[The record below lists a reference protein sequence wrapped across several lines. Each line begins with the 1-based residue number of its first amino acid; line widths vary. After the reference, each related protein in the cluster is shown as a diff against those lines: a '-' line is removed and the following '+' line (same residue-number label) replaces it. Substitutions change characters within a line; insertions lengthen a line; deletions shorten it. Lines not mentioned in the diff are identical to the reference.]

1 VEFSLS
7 DERVHESKV
16 FKGLREGRKGKDMGK
31 DMAEASFFKAEFGER
46 VMARRK
52 GGKGVRQG

>member
-1 VEFSLS
+1 MEFSLS

-16 FKGLREGRKGKDMGK
+16 FKGLREGRKGK